1 MIALHH
7 RSPLRRAACS
17 SGIRRAS
24 LCAAWLALAV
34 AALPASA
41 QAPLGNGDEA
51 YRPLADR
58 STLQELVSR
67 LGTAAPAAVARAR
80 LRDGDFKPG
89 DLVLIEVQGEET
101 LTDTFTVASDRTLL
115 LPAPIVGTLSLK
127 GVLRTELQDT
137 VATFVNQYVKNAV
150 VRARPLLRIAVQ
162 GELVKPGY
170 YYVPADAVLADAL
183 MAAGGT
189 RPEANMKTLRIERDG
204 KPILRGNALQHALSQ
219 GLTLDQANLR
229 GGEVIAVDRRP
240 NSSWTEGL
248 RLVSIV
254 VSIAG
259 GLYGLSRA
267 F

>member
-1 MIALHH
+1 MITFRRIPSGA
-7 RSPLRRAACS
+7 RRAAR
-17 SGIRRAS
+17 GLLAT
-24 LCAAWLALAV
+24 LALV
-34 AALPASA
+34 AAPAAA
-41 QAPLGNGDEA
+41 QAPVAPELLV

-58 STLQELVSR
+58 EALEQVVSQLSQAR
-67 LGTAAPAAVARAR
+67 TANGNGSAALMYAQSR
-80 LRDGDFKPG
+80 LRDGDFRPG
-89 DLVLIEVQGEET
+89 DLVLIEVQGDTT
-101 LTDTFTVASDRTLL
+101 LTDTFTVASDRTLM
-115 LPAPIVGTLSLK
+115 LPSPAVGTLSLK
-127 GVLRTELQDT
+127 GVLRTELQEQ
-137 VATFVNQYVKNAV
+137 VSGFIGKFVRNAV
-150 VRARPLLRIAVQ
+150 VRARPLLRVGVQ

-170 YYVPADAVLADAL
+170 YYIPADAVLADAL

-204 KPILRGNALQHALSQ
+204 KPIIRGNDLHRLIAQ

-229 GGEVIAVDRRP
+229 GGEVIAVDRKP